1 MKIFKKNGV
10 FVNLH
15 EDYLKQEGEKRL
27 LKALDFLGQYR
38 MTPTASNLLD
48 NISSG
53 QDIRRSLFNE
63 FPIMSKL

>member
-27 LKALDFLGQYR
+27 LKALDFLG
-38 MTPTASNLLD
+38 
-48 NISSG
+48 
-53 QDIRRSLFNE
+53 
-63 FPIMSKL
+63 

>member
-48 NISSG
+48 TISSG
-53 QDIRRSLFNE
+53 QDIRR
-63 FPIMSKL
+63 